1 MFLVLILALSL
12 SSSNALQVNESKK
25 IAVNNKVFDRRF
37 VLEKGI
43 RNVMIGSA
51 SMMVFNEPVN
61 AIDGKTKAISDLLES
76 NIVTMAPP
84 SRNSEFQ
91 GVDNTYFP
99 SWMAGEWELTQTL
112 EKFDAPLGNKF
123 VGGESITIIF
133 YSSTYRCSRRSES
146 KMGQY

>member
-1 MFLVLILALSL
+1 
-12 SSSNALQVNESKK
+12 
-25 IAVNNKVFDRRF
+25 
-37 VLEKGI
+37 
-43 RNVMIGSA
+43 
-51 SMMVFNEPVN
+51 MMVFNEPVN

-112 EKFDAPLGNKF
+112 EKFDTPLGNKF